1 MKRLLS
7 VLTAAMLIVLLLT
20 GCGEKRRLYSNVDL
34 ANYVKVGDY
43 LGLQIDTSTDDYK
56 KSYAQFIYSEIDAYK
71 ISSDEIKSAATFDE
85 SADATVELGDIVNI
99 DFKGYKGETEINNGS
114 AQNYLLVVGSGSF
127 IDTFE
132 QQLVNAKV
140 GQTVNVSVTFPS
152 NYTADASLAGVK
164 ARFDVK
170 INSIA
175 KAPEQLYKLFS
186 VESEQEYADYL
197 RESTLKNIIFNTVC
211 KDSKIENYPKKDV
224 KKIYNGAVAV
234 YAEKGADLSSQDE
247 ETVLQKIVYPLMN
260 TNMVMY
266 YILDA
271 EGLEIYESTVE
282 SQNVSNPVIAES
294 YAVQDI
300 VLEYL
305 LDNAVV
311 K

>member
-7 VLTAAMLIVLLLT
+7 VLTAATLIVLVLT
-20 GCGEKRRLYSNVDL
+20 GCGEKRRLYANVDL
-34 ANYVKVGDY
+34 ADYVEVGDY

-56 KSYAQFIYSEIDAYK
+56 KSYAECIYSEIDTYG
-71 ISSDEIKSAATFDE
+71 ISSDEIKSAVTFDE
-85 SADATVELGDIVNI
+85 SADAFVEFGDIVNI

-114 AQNYLLVVGSGSF
+114 AQGYLLIVGSGSF

-140 GQTVNVSVTFPS
+140 GETVNVSVTFPS
-152 NYTADASLAGVK
+152 NYTADASLAGAK

-247 ETVLQKIVYPLMN
+247 EIVLQKIVYPLMN

-282 SQNVSNPVIAES
+282 SQDVSNSVIAES

>member
-56 KSYAQFIYSEIDAYK
+56 KSYAQFIYSEIDAY
-71 ISSDEIKSAATFDE
+71 
-85 SADATVELGDIVNI
+85 
-99 DFKGYKGETEINNGS
+99 
-114 AQNYLLVVGSGSF
+114 
-127 IDTFE
+127 E